1 MAFDCAI
8 YTQTGRSPGN
18 SSLGLGQLQTSND
31 SHDLVKNVLWRNSAP
46 LTASSWAILALTF
59 FRQGISRK
67 WRSLGFDHDVFRLMV
82 TMRGASS
89 RLKLLGYLNEPRHK
103 AARYHHVLVD
113 EFQDTSRAQWRLVSL
128 LVKSWGEG
136 AGLAGGVLPP
146 SIFVVG
152 DRKQSIYGFRDAD
165 ANSIK
170 MGSEVA
176 SIDISDAVKK

>member
-103 AARYHHVLVD
+103 AELSTLAQLDWKEVD
-113 EFQDTSRAQWRLVSL
+113 RDLRRLQRFGLVSL
-128 LVKSWGEG
+128 HAQSGTVKIYKLSEQGKILLKLILE
-136 AGLAGGVLPP
+136 LGVIRPENGSL
-146 SIFVVG
+146 
-152 DRKQSIYGFRDAD
+152 
-165 ANSIK
+165 NSYPESNILCPDL
-170 MGSEVA
+170 GNPGQ
-176 SIDISDAVKK
+176 